1 MLFMVSFSFGTHL
14 LENGDRIYLV
24 MPYADQSLDNYIYG
38 KLHLEEREAKWIM
51 YQVLTAL
58 DYLHKNNIGH
68 GDIKPSNILLYKNTH
83 YKPNQDPCMKWIVCV
98 LLYIEGSSLDF
109 VILDFLFW
117 TPIWLIL
124 RELYK

>member
-1 MLFMVSFSFGTHL
+1 MLFMVSFSFGAHL

-38 KLHLEEREAKWIM
+38 KHHLEEREAKWIM

-109 VILDFLFW
+109 VILDFLF
-117 TPIWLIL
+117 
-124 RELYK
+124 